1 MSGYERKA
9 LELSHAGTN
18 AVTFTVQVDVAADN
32 TWSDY
37 ARFSVPP
44 GQPVKHLFPDG
55 YSAHWVRLK
64 TDSAATVTATFTYG
78 PAEKAAWR

>member
-32 TWSDY
+32 T
-37 ARFSVPP
+37 
-44 GQPVKHLFPDG
+44 
-55 YSAHWVRLK
+55 
-64 TDSAATVTATFTYG
+64 
-78 PAEKAAWR
+78 